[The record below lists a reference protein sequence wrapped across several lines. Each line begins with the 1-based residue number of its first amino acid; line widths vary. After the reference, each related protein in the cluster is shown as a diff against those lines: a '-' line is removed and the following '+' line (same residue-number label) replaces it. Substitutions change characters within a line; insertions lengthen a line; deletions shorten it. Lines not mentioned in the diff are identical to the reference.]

1 VSDDLTISGGGSTE
15 VATAA
20 LLSQQRHLDQLAGE
34 LHACRARLRSIDGE
48 VSRVRLRSVDA
59 PLSAMRAEHAMA
71 EAQEALRSAAARAAA
86 LADGIADAA
95 TAYGEAEAA
104 VDGWA
109 RRLSATIAYQ
119 LGLWSPL
126 AGAVALPVLL
136 PGMLATAGGLG
147 AAWLV
152 TPEARREQTVQQWVR
167 SNKGILSDPGFVRF
181 VRLAV
186 SSSDDLGEGLVHL
199 PEPLAELLGDDGLGI
214 LGVGSSAA
222 VAVGVAGAA
231 GALRETP
238 VSTTLSSTRS
248 VAAPPSGLAERASR
262 IPTGRD
268 QIRIDRYSQPTGPD
282 RFEVYLGGTI
292 DGSVMATREPWDMT
306 SNLNAVAGADSGSMV
321 AARQAM
327 KQAGIDSTTPV
338 VFTGYSQGG
347 LLSAQLAAS
356 GDFDTRGLVT
366 FGGPAGGVSVPHEIP
381 YVALEHADDL
391 VPATGGVWKSSDPV
405 LVTRTVYGD
414 HPYSG
419 DVFFPAHELSNY
431 RHTASLADASDE
443 QRLASTRDALS
454 RFSDQTTGV
463 HSSYFHAV
471 RTTG

>member
-1 VSDDLTISGGGSTE
+1 MV
-15 VATAA
+15 
-20 LLSQQRHLDQLAGE
+20 
-34 LHACRARLRSIDGE
+34 
-48 VSRVRLRSVDA
+48 
-59 PLSAMRAEHAMA
+59 
-71 EAQEALRSAAARAAA
+71 EAQEALRSAEDRAAS
-86 LADGIADAA
+86 LARGIADAA
-95 TAYGEAEAA
+95 TAYGNAEAA

-109 RRLSATIAYQ
+109 RQLSATIAYQ
-119 LGLWSPL
+119 LGFWSPL
-126 AGAVALPVLL
+126 AGALAVPVLL
-136 PGMLATAGGLG
+136 PGVLATAGGLG

-152 TPEARREQTVQQWVR
+152 TPEARRHQTTEQWMQ

-199 PEPLAELLGDDGLGI
+199 PEPLAELLGDGGLGI

-248 VAAPPSGLAERASR
+248 GAVAPSGLADRASR

-268 QIRIDRYSQPTGPD
+268 QIRIDRYPQPDGPD

-292 DGSVMATREPWDMT
+292 DGSLVASTEPWDMT

-327 KQAGIDSTTPV
+327 KQAGIDSATPV

-366 FGGPAGGVSVPHEIP
+366 FGGPAGGVSVPHDIP

-419 DVFFPAHELSNY
+419 DIFFPAHELSNY
-431 RHTASLADASDE
+431 RQTASLADASDE
-443 QRLASTRDALS
+443 QRLASTQDALS
-454 RFSDQTTGV
+454 CFSEGATAVQ
-463 HSSYFHAV
+463 SSYFHAV
-471 RTTG
+471 RAGG